1 MPQASRRRKHETQ
14 AASVW
19 KGFQVIFGN
28 RRAQAAQM
36 VISPG
41 GSEGDARNRHRSADQ
56 WLYVAS
62 GTGRALINGK
72 RVNLR
77 PGLLLLIEHG
87 DRHQIMNTGRS
98 SLRTLNFYTPPAYT
112 AGGEELPAARPS

>member
-1 MPQASRRRKHETQ
+1 MKRRQLRFGR
-14 AASVW
+14 
-19 KGFQVIFGN
+19 GFQVIFGN

-36 VISPG
+36 VIAPD

-56 WLYVAS
+56 WLYVVS

-72 RVNLR
+72 RFNLR

-87 DRHQIMNTGRS
+87 DRHQIVNTGRS